1 MTIEPLWVDT
11 YAGDKLGSVTTLMDA
26 GPPWHG
32 FTHKLTQGTYHD
44 ECERVMQYR
53 PTILHDVRYARDFWE
68 GYYCFL
74 DLNQDAVEQAD
85 FFWAMMTKIG
95 GERAGTIWAMVDVER
110 GGQRSIPS
118 KQQVF
123 DGVTAWANR
132 YTQLSGKLPTLYGGE
147 LLRSLG
153 IHEPGAPIE
162 LLGCGRNAIAL
173 YGAVLPEQVVVETG
187 TDEAHLFQWQYDGDG
202 EAYLAGYPREAPG
215 FGPIDISVLTLAGG
229 LDGLRAA
236 LKV

>member
-11 YAGDKLGSVTTLMDA
+11 YAGDPIGDVTTLMDA

-32 FTHKLTQGTYHD
+32 FTHKLTQGTYY
-44 ECERVMQYR
+44 EETANAAWYR
-53 PTILHDVRYARDFWE
+53 AAILNHPRYGVDFWD

-74 DLNQDAVEQAD
+74 DLNQDGAAQAE
-85 FFWAMMTKIG
+85 FFWKMMTKIG
-95 GERAGTIWAMVDVER
+95 GEKAGTIWAMVDVER

-118 KQQVF
+118 KQQVL
-123 DGVTAWANR
+123 DGVTAWANQ
-132 YTQLSGKLPTLYGGE
+132 YAQLSGRKATLYGGE

-173 YGAVLPEQVVVETG
+173 YGATLPEQVVIETG
-187 TDEAHLFQWQYDGDG
+187 TDEAHLEWWQYDGDG
-202 EAYLAGYPREAPG
+202 EAYLAGYPRVAPG
-215 FGPIDISVLTLAGG
+215 FGPRDISVLTVPGG
-229 LDGLRAA
+229 LAGLRAQLA
-236 LKV
+236 